1 MLLRR
6 TPAVGAV
13 GVCPSCS
20 PGQRVQARM
29 EAALWS
35 EACSASRRGGGVKRG
50 SQTAQ
55 GFRPSFALY
64 QLL

>member
-6 TPAVGAV
+6 TLAVGAV

-20 PGQRVQARM
+20 LGQRVQARM
-29 EAALWS
+29 KAGLWS
-35 EACSASRRGGGVKRG
+35 EACSACRRGGGVKRG

-55 GFRPSFALY
+55 GFSPSFASY